1 MSKLTLSKLSILGG
15 GLMLTMTAQA
25 ELPSSEMLAN
35 TCVGCHGPNGVSQ
48 GPATPTIA
56 GISEEYF
63 NETMQT
69 YRDGSRPSTI
79 MTRIAKGYSDEEIA
93 LMGGY
98 FAKQPF
104 VAVAQS
110 SDAAMAAEGAKL
122 HEKYCEKCHEEGGT
136 SSEDDAGILAG
147 QWTPYLE
154 YTMEDFHSGAREMVK
169 KMKKRMK
176 KMQKK
181 KGDKATDQLIQYYA
195 GYKK

>member
-1 MSKLTLSKLSILGG
+1 MNKRTLSKLTILGG
-15 GLMLTMTAQA
+15 GLLLAMTAHA
-25 ELPSSEMLAN
+25 DLPSSEMLAN

-48 GPATPTIA
+48 GPATPTIS

-63 NETMQT
+63 NETMHA

-93 LMGGY
+93 LMGTY
-98 FAKQPF
+98 FSKQPF

-110 SDAAMAAEGAKL
+110 SDADMAAKGAKL
-122 HEKYCEKCHEEGGT
+122 HDKYCEKCHEEGGT

-147 QWTPYLE
+147 QWTPYLQ

-176 KMQKK
+176 KMQKE
-181 KGDKATDQLIQYYA
+181 KGDKATDQLIQFYA